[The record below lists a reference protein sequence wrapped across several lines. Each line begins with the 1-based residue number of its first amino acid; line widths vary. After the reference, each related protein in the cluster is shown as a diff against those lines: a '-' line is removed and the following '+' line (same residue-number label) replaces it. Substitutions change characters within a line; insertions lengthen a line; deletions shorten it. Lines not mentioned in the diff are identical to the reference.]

1 MTGIYFIDGAIGL
14 FIVAALIC
22 VLLGFEH
29 WKASDDE
36 R

>member
-14 FIVAALIC
+14 FIVAVCLY
-22 VLLGFEH
+22 VLFRWEW